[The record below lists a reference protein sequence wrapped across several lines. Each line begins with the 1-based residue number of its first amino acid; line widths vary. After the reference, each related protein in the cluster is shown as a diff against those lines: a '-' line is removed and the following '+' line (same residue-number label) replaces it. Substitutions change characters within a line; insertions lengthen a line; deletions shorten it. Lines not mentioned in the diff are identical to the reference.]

1 MDPVRTAWVL
11 VAARVHVAHAC
22 DARVVEALDRLRAV
36 QPHQDIVVPGV
47 AVRVEEE
54 DRVGEVVVVVN

>member
-1 MDPVRTAWVL
+1 M

-36 QPHQDIVVPGV
+36 QPHQDIVVPGI
-47 AVRVEEE
+47 AVRVEEQ

>member
-11 VAARVHVAHAC
+11 LAACVHVAHAC

-36 QPHQDIVVPGV
+36 KPHQDIVVPGI

-54 DRVGEVVVVVN
+54 DCIGEVVIVVN